1 MTNFPPPEQHPQH
14 PHPQY
19 PHPQHPFGAYP
30 PAQPQHPFGAY
41 PPAQPQ
47 PPVTGK
53 PGPSWPG
60 WTALGL
66 SVSVWVAAGIEAAT
80 GLPSLWIVIPMWL
93 GAMTLGIVGLALRGR
108 PKWPAIVGMSIAGV
122 WLLNTLIGLAFIYF
136 LFATAYS

>member
-1 MTNFPPPEQHPQH
+1 MTNFPPPEPQ
-14 PHPQY
+14 PQY
-19 PHPQHPFGAYP
+19 PQPHYPQPQYP
-30 PAQPQHPFGAY
+30 QPQHPFGAY

-47 PPVTGK
+47 PPVRRK

-66 SVSVWVAAGIEAAT
+66 SVGVWVAAGIEAAT

>member
-1 MTNFPPPEQHPQH
+1 MTNFPPPEQHPQY
-14 PHPQY
+14 PQPQYSQPQY
-19 PHPQHPFGAYP
+19 P
-30 PAQPQHPFGAY
+30 QPQHPFGAY
-41 PPAQPQ
+41 APAQPRPAQ
-47 PPVTGK
+47 PPVTRK
-53 PGPSWPG
+53 TGPSWPG

-66 SVSVWVAAGIEAAT
+66 SIGVWVAAGIEAAT